1 MSTHLQK
8 NNQKKKPNLLVN
20 PDNILRL
27 KMEINALHS
36 DGRNERRGVCYGKA
50 EQTAICNLV
59 VEAVDAL
66 S

>member
-1 MSTHLQK
+1 
-8 NNQKKKPNLLVN
+8 
-20 PDNILRL
+20 
-27 KMEINALHS
+27 MEINALHS

-50 EQTAICNLV
+50 EQTATRNRV